1 LLFLWRNRSYAPD
14 AAFRE
19 HYGFLYCKYT
29 DSKMWWE
36 AVWAVQTVL
45 LTAISVFHFSMKAY
59 YSLLLMGMIVL
70 MSAAIQQVYRPY
82 IHSSLHRLHI
92 MATCC
97 LFVNIW
103 LGLTFF
109 AVEFDQSS
117 LTNVHTAAGA
127 VMVFMNAAFVTLC
140 VLRIL
145 EQAHAPVLKVASAA
159 VAWVKQKCGCS
170 AGSGHT
176 SRQPVGQQ
184 LPVQAAAAAAVG
196 GAANKGTEET
206 A

>member
-1 LLFLWRNRSYAPD
+1 M
-14 AAFRE
+14 
-19 HYGFLYCKYT
+19 G
-29 DSKMWWE
+29 M
-36 AVWAVQTVL
+36 VVL
-45 LTAISVFHFSMKAY
+45 L
-59 YSLLLMGMIVL
+59 
-70 MSAAIQQVYRPY
+70 SAAIQQVYRPY
-82 IHSSLHRLHI
+82 FHSSLHRLHI

-145 EQAHAPVLKVASAA
+145 EQAHAPVLKAASAV
-159 VAWVKQKCGCS
+159 VAWVKQKCGFS
-170 AGSGHT
+170 AGNGNT
-176 SRQPVGQQ
+176 SSQAGGLQ
-184 LPVQAAAAAAVG
+184 LPVQAVATAAVG
-196 GAANKGTEET
+196 GGAAGKSAEET